1 MKLRFIITLGLSFA
15 QYNFLFANTYIE
27 DKRTSIFFQTDT
39 PGDTTKKA
47 PANWFNLDRSEDKI
61 QGVSTERAYEEIL
74 KNKPSKTVVV
84 GVIDTGVDI
93 GHEDLQGHIW
103 TNPDEK
109 AGNSVDDDRNG
120 YVDDVH
126 GWNFIGG
133 KDGRNVEY
141 DTYELT
147 REYARLKPKFADS
160 SKKIRKK
167 DKAEYEYYL
176 RIKENYEKKVS
187 ELKEQYEEFKKIKEA
202 YTVVSSILKNYLKK
216 DTITTSDLQTIS
228 SQDKML
234 KDATNFMQYALENDI
249 ESYLK
254 EGGDYFT
261 EALEYGC
268 NLEFD
273 PRNIVGDNY
282 NDITE
287 KYYGNND
294 VTGPD
299 ARHGTHVAGIIAAD
313 RNNTLGIKGVVDN
326 VEIMAIRAI
335 PNGDERDKDIA
346 NAIYYAVDNGAQ
358 IINMSFGKSYSPHK
372 EAVDA
377 AIQYALSKGVLLIH
391 AAGND
396 SKNTDVEN
404 NFPNKQFSNKNI
416 EVSNWIEVGASSWGG
431 VTNFVGTFTNY
442 GKKTVDVFAPGVD
455 VYSTTPKQGYENLS
469 GTSMAAPVTAGVAA
483 LLMSYYPNL
492 SADQIKN
499 IIIKS
504 TVKFEDLDVNKPG
517 SSKQGK
523 PETVKFDE
531 LSVTGGIVNAYEA
544 VKMAEA
550 ISNEK

>member
-1 MKLRFIITLGLSFA
+1 MKLKFIIILGVSIIP
-15 QYNFLFANTYIE
+15 YNFLFANIYSESKHTNIHYQ
-27 DKRTSIFFQTDT
+27 SDT
-39 PGDTTKKA
+39 PSDTTKKA

-61 QGVSTERAYEEIL
+61 QGVSTEKAYEEIL
-74 KNKPSKTVVV
+74 KNKPSKTVIV
-84 GVIDTGVDI
+84 GVIDSGVDVE
-93 GHEDLQGHIW
+93 HEDLQGHVW
-103 TNPDEK
+103 MNPDEK
-109 AGNSVDDDRNG
+109 AGNGVDDDRNG
-120 YVDDVH
+120 YVDDIH

-147 REYARLKPKFADS
+147 REYARLKPKYSDA

-167 DKAEYEYYL
+167 DKANYEYYL
-176 RIKENYEKKVS
+176 KIQSIYESKVT
-187 ELKEQYEEFKKIKEA
+187 ELKEQYDEFKKIKEA
-202 YTVVSSILKNYLKK
+202 YTAVSSILKNHLKK
-216 DTITTSDLQTIS
+216 DTITVDDLQTIS
-228 SQDKML
+228 AQDKML
-234 KDATNFMQYALENDI
+234 QDARNFMQYALENDI

-261 EALEYGC
+261 EALEYGY

-282 NDITE
+282 NDINE

-299 ARHGTHVAGIIAAD
+299 ARHGTHVAGIIAAN
-313 RNNTLGIKGVVDN
+313 RNNTLGIKGVADN
-326 VEIMAIRAI
+326 VQIMAIRAV

-358 IINMSFGKSYSPHK
+358 VINMSFGKSYSPHK

-396 SKNTDVEN
+396 AKNTDIES
-404 NFPNKQFSNKNI
+404 NFPNKKFSNKNV
-416 EVSNWIEVGASSWGG
+416 EASNWIEVGASSWGG
-431 VTNFVGTFTNY
+431 PTNFVGTFTNY
-442 GKKTVDVFAPGVD
+442 GKKSVDVFAPGVD

-492 SADQIKN
+492 SADQIRN

-504 TVKFEDLDVNKPG
+504 TVKFEDLSVNKPG

-523 PETVKFDE
+523 PENVKFND

-544 VKMAEA
+544 IKMAEA
-550 ISNEK
+550 ITNEK